1 MIHQAIHPRCP
12 DSTLELEEAEHLLV
26 WALRRWLA
34 GLQGN
39 SAQQW
44 SMVWN
49 DFAKRF
55 GAEDGRKGLAGL
67 AALVKEL
74 QISARRTIH
83 HLPPCCRFLGA
94 DELSVLGFVGACQRG
109 DWALARAQAEWLVR
123 ADGIGGLLEAGV
135 RLSAVLSAHSLHLPE
150 RSLGAPCSVH

>member
-1 MIHQAIHPRCP
+1 MIHQAIHPRSP
-12 DSTLELEEAEHLLV
+12 GSTLDLEEAEHLLV

-34 GLQGN
+34 GLQDN

-44 SMVWN
+44 SLVWS

-55 GAEDGRKGLAGL
+55 GTEDGRKGLAGL

-83 HLPPCCRFLGA
+83 HLPPCCRFLEA
-94 DELSVLGFVGACQRG
+94 DELSVLGLVGACQRG
-109 DWALARAQAEWLVR
+109 DWELARAQAEWLVR
-123 ADGIGGLLEAGV
+123 TDGIGGMLEAGA
-135 RLSAVLSAHSLHLPE
+135 RLSSVLSAHSLRLPE
-150 RSLGAPCSVH
+150 RSLGAPHALH